1 MGAVWGDDCATP
13 SIGSCEQV
21 TAHELLSFPAGLSA
35 KVTDPAADVPFP
47 VLLENAL
54 PSIGESRAQG
64 IQSRFGGDGLPPAI
78 KQLQGVIGDGGDQ
91 VPMQEDLGSVS
102 LRVEGH
108 ASVTTG
114 PVGVALDGSDH
125 LGFDFAHGVVSF
137 DLIEE

>member
-13 SIGSCEQV
+13 STVSGKQV
-21 TAHELLSFPAGLSA
+21 TAHEILSLPAGLSA
-35 KVTDPAADVPFP
+35 KVTDPAANIPFP

-64 IQSRFGGDGLPPAI
+64 IQSRFSGVGLPPAI

-91 VPMQEDLGSVS
+91 VPMQENLASAG
-102 LRVEGH
+102 LRVKGH

-114 PVGVALDGSDH
+114 PVGVGIDGSDH

-137 DLIEE
+137 DLIEQ

>member
-13 SIGSCEQV
+13 LIVLCQHV
-21 TAHELLSFPAGLSA
+21 TAHELISLPAGLSA
-35 KVTDPAADVPFP
+35 KVTNPAADVPFP
-47 VLLENAL
+47 ILLENAL

-64 IQSRFGGDGLPPAI
+64 IQSRFGSVGLPTPI
-78 KQLQGVIGDGGDQ
+78 IDGHVVVGDGGDQ
-91 VPMQEDLGSVS
+91 VPVKVDGRRVS
-102 LRVEGH
+102 LSVDGH

-137 DLIEE
+137 DLIEQ